1 VTWTRLRPE
10 PRGPMKTLRVL
21 AAALTAT
28 ALLTGCGTTASPS
41 ATSVAATPATPSQT
55 LYAIA
60 ACSYDDSSGGYGAVE
75 AVFDSLDA
83 VKDSFATKQ
92 HPKKVGGFLDA
103 IKHAEDVED
112 GDDCSG
118 HVQLLAFGSVA
129 AELNLAVV
137 EDPGHMAD
145 LTCYRRVAD
154 AGNRWLD
161 WIALTDK
168 RFSTR
173 D

>member
-1 VTWTRLRPE
+1 
-10 PRGPMKTLRVL
+10 MLRVL

-28 ALLTGCGTTASPS
+28 ALLTGCGTPASPS
-41 ATSVAATPATPSQT
+41 ATPVPATPPTPSQT
-55 LYAIA
+55 LYAVA

-75 AVFDSLDA
+75 AVVDSWDA

-92 HPKKVGGFLDA
+92 HPKKVGELLDA

-112 GDDCSG
+112 GEDCSG
-118 HVQLLAFGSVA
+118 HIQLLALGAVA

-137 EDPGHMAD
+137 EDPAHMAN
-145 LTCYRRVAD
+145 LTYYRKVAD

-161 WIALTDK
+161 WIGLTDK